1 MNKLIFMEKV
11 YQVLEITDKNLI
23 QVFLD
28 YSMEYI
34 EKDLL
39 RYEEVVDF
47 LTPNNISKLLITTY
61 DIENDGF
68 NIKFNFND
76 NIDRYIFVDNDIVM
90 EYLLDNNLIDY
101 NPNMLI
107 LSKMDLLDRRIKDIL
122 LRNIS
127 VDIDELKVLIVKEEL
142 KDKLIEFGFRKENII
157 LINNYS
163 ESEVDLIYIDD
174 LNNLESYKDILVT
187 LIKKGV
193 YLLALKNG
201 INFISYLDINLN
213 YELTDDVVLVILN
226 NEQYKYDLKN
236 YHGLIERKRSLEDF
250 KKIVNDLTGEPE
262 ICLNVK
268 DEKYWIIKYKDYIT
282 LYHNSV
288 ENEIKFQDIDDLINS
303 NNLFDFKNNW
313 DLIDSIILDDCI
325 DL

>member
-68 NIKFNFND
+68 NIKFYFND

-174 LNNLESYKDILVT
+174 INNI
-187 LIKKGV
+187 
-193 YLLALKNG
+193 
-201 INFISYLDINLN
+201 
-213 YELTDDVVLVILN
+213 
-226 NEQYKYDLKN
+226 
-236 YHGLIERKRSLEDF
+236 
-250 KKIVNDLTGEPE
+250 
-262 ICLNVK
+262 
-268 DEKYWIIKYKDYIT
+268 
-282 LYHNSV
+282 
-288 ENEIKFQDIDDLINS
+288 
-303 NNLFDFKNNW
+303 
-313 DLIDSIILDDCI
+313 
-325 DL
+325 